1 MIKLVIPVLSFLLA
15 VLSTPVFA
23 SDVKCSALSSDSGY
37 AEGGCTDGTSF
48 ITRGNTTTISLGRRY
63 PAMTSKTYTS
73 RTIDGQTP
81 LFIIGMLKWEGISE
95 VRVTD
100 GKTLTVNAPI
110 THTMLN
116 ALARMP
122 DLAIKGTLENIR
134 KQ

>member
-1 MIKLVIPVLSFLLA
+1 MIKLIIPVLSLLLA
-15 VLSTPVFA
+15 VLSGSVLA
-23 SDVKCSALSSDSGY
+23 SDVRCSALSSDSGY

-48 ITRGNTTTISLGRRY
+48 ITRGNTTTISLGTRY
-63 PAMTSKTYTS
+63 PAMPSKTYTS

-81 LFIIGMLKWEGISE
+81 LFIMGMLKWEGVSE
-95 VRVTD
+95 VRVTG
-100 GKTLTVNAPI
+100 GKTLIVNAPI

-116 ALARMP
+116 SLAKMP